1 MTPILQLLD
10 DFGSAFL
17 KASDGKHAPLYG
29 RTSIILWYRSTPS
42 CSSSK
47 STVIGRS

>member
-29 RTSIILWYRSTPS
+29 RHPSYFGIGLRPLARHRS
-42 CSSSK
+42 
-47 STVIGRS
+47 RR